1 MKNEFELLLDQ
12 IDQRFD
18 DEMLSRES
26 WHVLA
31 IVRIMI
37 KERINAQNEESQK

>member
-1 MKNEFELLLDQ
+1 MKTELELLLDQ

-18 DEMLSRES
+18 DEIFSRET

-37 KERINAQNEESQK
+37 KERIDKLNS